1 MQKIRIDF
9 DNPGLP
15 QHISA
20 VENDSQ
26 SRFSAAFKAYYGM
39 LPKEYRRKCASQ
51 EIFPDASTLDT

>member
-20 VENDSQ
+20 VENDSTNT
-26 SRFSAAFKAYYGM
+26 FAAPYSA
-39 LPKEYRRKCASQ
+39 L
-51 EIFPDASTLDT
+51 